1 MNKIASKIKSLTA
14 YEMIRDMILSRE
26 AIPGTR
32 LVLTELEE
40 KTGVGR
46 GPIRDALMR
55 LDKSGLV
62 QNIPYKGAVV
72 TLPPS
77 FREMEHIYRL
87 RIQVEIVLAIEAMR
101 VASHSDIAQLEE
113 IASAMENSSPDAPSR
128 ARGVMRFRSAS
139 IISCPTCAGR
149 A

>member
-14 YEMIRDMILSRE
+14 YEMIRDMILSGE
-26 AIPGTR
+26 ALPGTR

-72 TLPPS
+72 SSAVIPGDGTHLS
-77 FREMEHIYRL
+77 
-87 RIQVEIVLAIEAMR
+87 AT
-101 VASHSDIAQLEE
+101 HS
-113 IASAMENSSPDAPSR
+113 S
-128 ARGVMRFRSAS
+128 
-139 IISCPTCAGR
+139 
-149 A
+149 